1 MTTTNG
7 ACPCVGVASAVAHA
21 VPTGPSRLPRT
32 VLTCAA
38 FAPSP
43 ANPSPS
49 SKGLGPSVTDLLQQV
64 GRHRVGLG
72 VVTEKRDVARCAAL
86 DSGDPVQ
93 RVPALEQHDGAG
105 AHRLD

>member
-72 VVTEKRDVARCAAL
+72 VVTEKRDVARCADF
-86 DSGDPVQ
+86 DSGDTVQ
-93 RVPALEQHDGAG
+93 RVLDHELDECGG
-105 AHRLD
+105 AHSH